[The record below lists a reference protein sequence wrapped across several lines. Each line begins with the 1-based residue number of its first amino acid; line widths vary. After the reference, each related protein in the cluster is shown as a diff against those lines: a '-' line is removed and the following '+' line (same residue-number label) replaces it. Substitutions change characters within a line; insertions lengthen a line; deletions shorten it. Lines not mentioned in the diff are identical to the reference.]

1 MLERDVWLFIK
12 SVETN
17 MFRTRWMRCENAV
30 AIGVPD
36 LNACIEGKEFWVEL
50 KCPKVHVRKSTPV
63 FGSSHKLSSMQL
75 SWFRRQAAAGG
86 KGFVLVCNEA
96 VTLLLDGAF
105 LTSAVN
111 RMTLDEIKA
120 APGLCLF
127 YSPEAITTAWGL
139 VKQTLLSA
147 LKDKENL

>member
-1 MLERDVWLFIK
+1 MLERDVWFFIK

-36 LNACIEGKEFWVEL
+36 INACIDGNEFWVEL
-50 KCPKVHVRKSTPV
+50 KCPKVHVRKTTPV
-63 FGSSHKLSSMQL
+63 FGSSHKISSMQL

-86 KGFVLVCNEA
+86 RGFVLVCNDA
-96 VTLLLDGAF
+96 LTLLLDGSR

-111 RMTLDEIKA
+111 RMTIDELKA
-120 APGLCLF
+120 SHELCLF
-127 YSPEAITTAWGL
+127 YSPAAITTAWCQ
-139 VKQTLLSA
+139 VKHALLSA